1 MVIKKK
7 QVPSAPTQVTPVDFN
22 VSVTIFT
29 ATPFAFG
36 EILSLM
42 LTMIQNDNPQRSEG
56 ARELKTRMMECGYP
70 AVGA

>member
-22 VSVTIFT
+22 GSVTIFT

-36 EILSLM
+36 EILSLI
-42 LTMIQNDNPQRSEG
+42 LTMIQNDNLRDLRGPEN
-56 ARELKTRMMECGYP
+56 
-70 AVGA
+70 

>member
-22 VSVTIFT
+22 GSVIIFT